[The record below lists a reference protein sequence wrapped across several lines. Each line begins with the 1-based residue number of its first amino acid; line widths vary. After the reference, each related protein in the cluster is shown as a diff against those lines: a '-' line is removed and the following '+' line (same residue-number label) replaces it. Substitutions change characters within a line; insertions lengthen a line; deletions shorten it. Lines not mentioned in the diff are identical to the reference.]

1 MSSGIIAAV
10 CFSEKAL
17 AQLNPLRTSYYSN
30 EYFINPAAAGSGTG
44 LQLFGAISK
53 QFTNIP
59 GSPRIQAFSADYGF
73 SNRVGT
79 GLLVIN
85 ETAGL
90 FQQMKIAGT
99 YAYHL
104 PLGNDNQHVDFG
116 LSVSIMKERID
127 FDQLEG
133 DRGDL
138 DLVDL
143 NQRPVFVDFDYG
155 MTYRN
160 NSFRVQLAVP
170 NIRRVLIEKNMR
182 DFADY
187 TLLFAAAS
195 YRFNT
200 GMGAVEPKVAYRNVR
215 NYKDL
220 LDLGLGFQFRNL
232 TSNQLSLYGIYHNTK
247 CATVGFELSFNSD
260 LSFTGLYTT
269 SPADFGYHSKGS
281 FELGVGA
288 RLASRLGNRQSGTDQ

>member
-1 MSSGIIAAV
+1 WSLPISAAD
-10 CFSEKAL
+10 
-17 AQLNPLRTSYYSN
+17 
-30 EYFINPAAAGSGTG
+30 G
-44 LQLFGAISK
+44 L
-53 QFTNIP
+53 
-59 GSPRIQAFSADYGF
+59 

-85 ETAGL
+85 ETAEL
-90 FQQMKIAGT
+90 IPQMKIAGN

-182 DFADY
+182 RSEEH
-187 TLLFAAAS
+187 TSELQS
-195 YRFNT
+195 R
-200 GMGAVEPKVAYRNVR
+200 E
-215 NYKDL
+215 
-220 LDLGLGFQFRNL
+220 NL
-232 TSNQLSLYGIYHNTK
+232 V
-247 CATVGFELSFNSD
+247 C
-260 LSFTGLYTT
+260 
-269 SPADFGYHSKGS
+269 
-281 FELGVGA
+281 
-288 RLASRLGNRQSGTDQ
+288 